1 MISKIRSH
9 HQQKKAYVYLRQST
23 MGQVRHHQESTE
35 RQYALAD
42 KAKQLGWPQVMIK
55 VLDGD
60 LGISGAQSYN
70 REDFKTLVADVSMRK
85 VGAVFALEASR
96 LSRSNTDW
104 HRLIE
109 LCALTDTLII
119 DEDGC
124 YDPTDF
130 NDRLLLGLKATM
142 SQAELHFIHV
152 RLRGGKLN
160 KAKKGLLRLPLPLGL
175 CYDDEGNTIFDPDEE
190 VRNVVKLIFSLFQEH
205 GSAYEVVRKFAS
217 LNLKFP
223 KRAYG
228 GIWDGKLIWGYLT
241 DNRVL
246 NILHNPSYAGAY
258 VFGRYRYA
266 KNILPN
272 GQIQTKTIKVPM
284 SEWTVKI
291 LNHHEGYISWEEFC
305 RNEAILSKNQ
315 TNKEEN
321 LLSQA
326 AREGKALLQGLL
338 LCNKCGRRLT
348 VRYKGNGGIYP
359 TYECKHLKRE
369 GLTGRVCMSV
379 QAGALDRAI
388 SERILEVI
396 EPEQIKIALKAIEE
410 LEMRN
415 NLINKQWGMKIER
428 AEYEA
433 QLAQRRYEQVDPEN
447 RLVASTLESRWNDAL
462 IKVEQ
467 IKKEF
472 SQFQQKKPLTVSKE
486 QKEKVFALAKDLP
499 GLWNS
504 PTTKEKDKKRILRLL
519 IKDITVEKFS
529 EVNRATMHI
538 RWQGGACE
546 DIKVNLPQRV
556 YDKWRYSP
564 NIVERVKALAPA
576 LTGSQIAERLNKEGL
591 RSAKGKP
598 FNKSIVDWIR
608 YKYDIPSAKL
618 KRSEELTVK
627 QVAEKFGVSQHVVYY
642 WIERKFLNARRIN
655 NNAPYWIT
663 LDSEKEKELCQKILE
678 STKIQKIKERTKNP
692 KTKLQEV

>member
-1 MISKIRSH
+1 MISKIQPQ

-42 KAKQLGWPQVMIK
+42 KAKQLGWPQVMIQ

-109 LCALTDTLII
+109 LCALTRTLIV

-152 RLRGGKLN
+152 RLQGGKLN
-160 KAKKGLLRLPLPLGL
+160 KAKKGLLLLPLPIGL
-175 CYDDEGNTIFDPDEE
+175 CYDDEGNTIFDPDKE
-190 VRNVVKLIFSLFQEH
+190 VRSVVKLIFSLFQEH

-228 GIWDGKLIWGYLT
+228 GVWNGKLIWGYLT
-241 DNRVL
+241 DTRVL

-258 VFGRYRYA
+258 VFGRYRST

-272 GQIQTKTIKVPM
+272 GQIQTKIIKMPI

-291 LNHHEGYISWEEFC
+291 LDHHEGYITWEQFC
-305 RNEAILSKNQ
+305 HNEVILSKNQ

-338 LCNKCGRRLT
+338 LCSKCGRRLT
-348 VRYKGNGGIYP
+348 VRYTGHGGIYP
-359 TYECKHLKRE
+359 TYECNHLKRE
-369 GLTGRVCMSV
+369 GLTGKACMSV
-379 QAGALDRAI
+379 RADELDRAI
-388 SERILEVI
+388 SKRILEVI

-410 LEMRN
+410 LKMRN
-415 NLINKQWGMKIER
+415 NLINKQWDMKIER

-447 RLVASTLESRWNDAL
+447 RLVASTLESRWNEAL

-529 EVNRATMHI
+529 EVNQASMHI

-546 DIKVNLPQRV
+546 DIRVNLPQRV

-576 LTGSQIAERLNKEGL
+576 LSGSQIAERLNKEGL

-618 KRSEELTVK
+618 KRSEEFTVK

-642 WIERKFLNARRIN
+642 WIESKFLNARRIH

-678 STKIQKIKERTKNP
+678 STKIQKIKKRTKNP